1 MYSVVVFVDEVN
13 VDMVPTKLIFAK
25 EKKSYCYW
33 PSKRRESKL
42 RRAAV
47 REQADPLQGWE
58 TCEVRV
64 IHQACNY
71 EACRKNHRG
80 SRGMRAHEELSPQ
93 NAHMKN
99 CHPMRSHL
107 KNCHPSMPNINS
119 GIKIRSY

>member
-25 EKKSYCYW
+25 EKKSCCYW
-33 PSKRRESKL
+33 PSKHRESKL

-58 TCEVRV
+58 TYEVRV

-71 EACRKNHRG
+71 EACRKNHGG
-80 SRGMRAHEELSPQ
+80 SRGMRHSTHHYSFWSSMVLHKCHMSSPSQ
-93 NAHMKN
+93 FCSAYK
-99 CHPMRSHL
+99 C
-107 KNCHPSMPNINS
+107 
-119 GIKIRSY
+119 